1 MNDDMITVHGFVA
14 TDVNLFTSVT
24 GVAMANFRM
33 ATTARRW
40 DKESQK
46 VVDAGTNWYNIKSYR
61 YLAQNAGTSLHKGDP
76 VVVTGKLVLRQWTS
90 EDGKSGTS
98 PDIEAVAMGH
108 DLSWGTARFTRSG
121 SQRRSSVN
129 PEGEGQDASADLP
142 SDRGEAGIDD
152 PSNADDLEDA
162 EDLDE
167 ELASVNL
174 ATGEILAAEV
184 PY

>member
-40 DKESQK
+40 DKESQRM
-46 VVDAGTNWYNIKSYR
+46 VDAGTNWYNIKAYR

-76 VVVTGKLVLRQWTS
+76 VVVMGKLVLRQWTS

-108 DLSWGTARFTRSG
+108 DLSWGTARFTRPG
-121 SQRRSSVN
+121 GQPRSFGK
-129 PEGEGQDASADLP
+129 PEGEGQDARLDLP

-152 PSNADDLEDA
+152 PSNAEGREDA
-162 EDLDE
+162 GDLDE
-167 ELASVNL
+167 ELAGVNI
-174 ATGEILAAEV
+174 ATGEILAVEA